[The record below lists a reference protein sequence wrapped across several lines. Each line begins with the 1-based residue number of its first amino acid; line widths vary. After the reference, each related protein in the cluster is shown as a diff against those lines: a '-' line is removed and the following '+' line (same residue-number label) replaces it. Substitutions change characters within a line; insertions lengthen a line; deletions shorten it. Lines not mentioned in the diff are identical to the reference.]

1 MQNLYYTDLDTDA
14 QRLQQPVCCI
24 SRGTQPRKSPVGQL
38 VHLRWLQLDSI
49 FTLLSSRDFD
59 SSYPAQLIFYFAQ
72 KKGLNYYVRF
82 ELRRLFVF
90 IMNTLLN
97 FRILKHFQ
105 GGKENYTVR
114 FYGKIFEPPYN
125 RGPEGHSQNSSL
137 PTRPPSPGW
146 IDLFWTTRFKWKRL
160 VIGLYLDSWS
170 SRAGLYVVKTA
181 TYGIFLSRK

>member
-90 IMNTLLN
+90 TMNTLLN
-97 FRILKHFQ
+97 FRFFKTFLRWKREFYI
-105 GGKENYTVR
+105 R
-114 FYGKIFEPPYN
+114 FYGKIFEPPVI
-125 RGPEGHSQNSSL
+125 EGHSLNSSL
-137 PTRPPSPGW
+137 PAHHLIVELTSSEPPGLSENVLSLVSTW
-146 IDLFWTTRFKWKRL
+146 I
-160 VIGLYLDSWS
+160 VGVAELD
-170 SRAGLYVVKTA
+170 
-181 TYGIFLSRK
+181 FM

>member
-72 KKGLNYYVRF
+72 KKGLNYHVRF
-82 ELRRLFVF
+82 ELRRLFVS

-97 FRILKHFQ
+97 FRIFQ
-105 GGKENYTVR
+105 TFIRWKKEFYIR
-114 FYGKIFEPPYN
+114 FYGKIFEPPFN
-125 RGPEGHSQNSSL
+125 KGPLPKFL
-137 PTRPPSPGW
+137 PTRPPSHCW